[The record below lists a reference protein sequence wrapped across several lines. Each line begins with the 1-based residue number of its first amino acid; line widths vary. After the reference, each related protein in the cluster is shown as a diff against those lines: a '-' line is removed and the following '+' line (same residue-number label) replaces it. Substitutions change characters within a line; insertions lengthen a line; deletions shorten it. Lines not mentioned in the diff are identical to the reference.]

1 MLSNNHIK
9 AVKSLI
15 NKIDLFSEQ
24 KEIPTLDKMS
34 ICYVYPNGDIIVS
47 QQNKKQQTD

>member
-1 MLSNNHIK
+1 MLSNNHIQ

-15 NKIDLFSEQ
+15 NKIDLFSDQ
-24 KEIPTLDKMS
+24 EIPKLDQRC

-47 QQNKKQQTD
+47 QQKKK